1 MDHRVGAYLQ
11 HHRDELVTLLDTPT
25 SSGIAFARRHAQVMD
40 GLVQSL
46 FEAALATLP
55 AEQQVPV
62 VLGAVGGYGRGLL
75 GWKSDLDLWFVTDVE
90 PERVQALAEAM
101 LYPLWDAGVSVGHR
115 VATTTDLIEAAR
127 VDLPTATSLLD
138 FRRLAGQAELGRQ
151 LDARAFDGI
160 FSERELPGFLRRL
173 DAEVSVRYGR
183 FGDSVYLLEP
193 DVKSGAGGLRDMC
206 IAFWAARA
214 RFRTAGVNDLLR
226 VGFLSAHEAEEM
238 ANAEEFLWQLRNQ
251 LHRHANRR
259 SDRLTF
265 DEQEALAEQM
275 GYRERLDPLPV
286 QEEEAIGAMVE
297 AFMSD
302 YYRHARVVLRVRDQ
316 ITARAMP
323 TLQRRRPRVLDL
335 GGGVESFNDQLTFS
349 KLSDLDTTPA
359 LAFRVYTAAVERGLT
374 LLPFARDAVI
384 RATAA
389 PGFCEALRQSE
400 EAARLFVQLVSTPQ
414 KSAFRNGSI
423 LAELHDVGLLVAMI
437 PEFLPVV
444 GRVHHDVYHV
454 YTVDVHSVAAV
465 DRLRALARGELH
477 AQQPLA
483 SRLAAEITRPELL
496 YLATLLHD
504 VGKAIG
510 GRDHSQ
516 RGAAM
521 AKVILARL
529 GFSQPDIDDA
539 CHLILQHLVMYR
551 VAARRNLEDPATV
564 AEFARAVRGSEGLR
578 HLFLLTV
585 VDLSTTSPT
594 SMTKWKSHMLDDL
607 FLSTH
612 RLLLNE
618 TTSNASRVAAI
629 KAAVEEAW
637 GDTADKSFLR
647 DYLQSMPEGY
657 LLSNGATEIAS
668 HARIAQRG
676 QQTTVTAAMV
686 PSRRTEVAELCV
698 VTRDGF
704 YDPLCVVTP
713 DRPGLLASISA
724 AIGANG
730 FDVHAAQV
738 HSRRLLDGSV
748 QAVDLFWITA
758 RHEDADGFDFVLQ
771 KLEKDLHDVLTGAI
785 TPENLMCTRRSRN
798 SERPAPAVSTQVTLD
813 NTTSA
818 SHTLVEVVTRDRPG
832 LLFTLSRAFH
842 TLGLTIGVAK
852 INTEANRAIDV
863 FYVTELDGA
872 KVTNPERML
881 KVREALLAELQPTLP
896 PPSRRFVSTRPPES
910 SLRSTSGETATAAPA
925 SLRAASMT
933 RAAQVR

>member
-1 MDHRVGAYLQ
+1 VEGIVTAHLQERRMPNHVGAYLQ
-11 HHRDELVTLLDTPT
+11 HHRAELLALLDSPK
-25 SSGIAFARRHAQVMD
+25 SSGVAFAQRHAQVMD
-40 GLVQSL
+40 GLIDSL
-46 FEAALATLP
+46 FKAALATLSSK
-55 AEQQVPV
+55 EQQVPV
-62 VLGAVGGYGRGLL
+62 VLGAVGGYGRGVL
-75 GWKSDLDLWFVTDVE
+75 GWKSDLDLWFVTDVA
-90 PERVQALAEAM
+90 PERVRALAEAM

-115 VATTTDLIEAAR
+115 VTTITDLIEAAR
-127 VDLPTATSLLD
+127 AELPTATSLLD
-138 FRRLAGQAELGRQ
+138 FRRLEGKVELARQ

-160 FSERELPGFLRRL
+160 FSERELPAFLRRL
-173 DAEVSVRYGR
+173 DAEVNERYGR

-206 IAFWAARA
+206 LATWAARA
-214 RFRTAGVNDLLR
+214 RFRTASINDLLR
-226 VGFLSAHEAEEM
+226 VGFLSARETAEI
-238 ANAEEFLWQLRNQ
+238 AKAEEFLWQLRNQ

-265 DEQEALAEQM
+265 DEQEALALAL
-275 GYRERLDPLPV
+275 GYRERLDILPAD
-286 QEEEAIGAMVE
+286 EDEATGVMVE

-302 YYRHARVVLRVRDQ
+302 YYRHARVVLRVRDH

-323 TLQRRRPRVLDL
+323 LLQRRRPRVVNL
-335 GGGVESFNDQLTFS
+335 GSGLESFNDQLTFS
-349 KLSDLDTTPA
+349 KLSELDTTPA
-359 LAFRVYTAAVERGLT
+359 LAFRLYTAAVERGLT
-374 LLPFARDAVI
+374 ILPFARDAIV
-384 RATAA
+384 RATSTSE
-389 PGFCEALRQSE
+389 FCEALRNSP
-400 EAARLFVQLVSTPQ
+400 EAAALFVQLLANPQ
-414 KSAFRNGSI
+414 KSPFRNGSI
-423 LAELHDVGLLVAMI
+423 LAELHDAGLLVAMI

-483 SRLAAEITRPELL
+483 SRLAAEVTRPELL

-510 GRDHSQ
+510 GREHSL
-516 RGAAM
+516 RGAEM

-529 GFSQPDIDDA
+529 GLSERDIDDA

-564 AEFARAVRGSEGLR
+564 SDFAQAVRGPEGLR

-594 SMTKWKSHMLDDL
+594 SMTKWKSHMLNDL
-607 FLSTH
+607 FLSTD
-612 RLLLNE
+612 RLLANA
-618 TTSNASRVAAI
+618 TTSSASRVAAI
-629 KAAVEEAW
+629 KAAVESFWTEA
-637 GDTADKSFLR
+637 DDKAFLL
-647 DYLQSMPEGY
+647 DYLNSMPEGY
-657 LLSNGATEIAS
+657 LLSNGPTEIAT

-698 VTRDGF
+698 VTGDRFNDR
-704 YDPLCVVTP
+704 LCVVTP

-738 HSRRLLDGSV
+738 HSRRRGDGRV

-758 RHEDADGFDFVLQ
+758 RHEGEDGDELALE
-771 KLEKDLHDVLTGAI
+771 KLEQDLHDVLTGAI
-785 TPENLMCTRRSRN
+785 TPETLMSKRRSRN
-798 SERPAPAVSTQVTLD
+798 SERPVPAVSTQVTLD
-813 NTTSA
+813 NATSA
-818 SHTLVEVVTRDRPG
+818 HHTLVEVTTRDRPG

-852 INTEANRAIDV
+852 INTEGTRAIDV
-863 FYVTELDGA
+863 FYVTELDGT
-872 KVTNPERML
+872 KVEQPPRMARL
-881 KVREALLAELQPTLP
+881 REALLAELQPHNP
-896 PPSRRFVSTRPPES
+896 PQSRRITSTHPPET
-910 SLRSTSGETATAAPA
+910 LI
-925 SLRAASMT
+925 RA
-933 RAAQVR
+933 V